1 MIFRDSSF
9 GFNLSGLNPKL
20 ELHIYLI
27 KLLDFTEYYIIRM
40 KHLLLSLMA
49 AFTCFTA
56 QAQWLAPM
64 TRFHEK
70 DSKYTYYNHNF
81 LSGFMQSSRANE
93 AKDGFLQSPFV
104 GEPLLRYVGE
114 KDSTQFMAYA
124 SGYEFFQRDDA
135 AKRYDVLYTRYG
147 VKATVEAFPA
157 YCVQRFA
164 YPDTLAEKGF
174 LLDIDHAMHGA
185 GNEDMDVVFID
196 KRTIRAYKRTAK
208 GGVESRALYYVAHF
222 SHPFTQWN
230 VRREVVRLEN
240 GEREH
245 RCKAAFVFN
254 LEKHD
259 MLTVV
264 SAVSEMSSDDALA
277 HLNLKGVQKH
287 ISDERKPLLVANN
300 ETPALAR
307 NEKGKR
313 GATTNRTNASQS
325 AGTRNATA
333 QRPTATS
340 STNRST
346 ATSTNGVDFIETTT
360 RKANLSAAFS
370 AAMMQLRRLPQVKRA
385 TNAVAFIDA
394 ITPLYKEQ
402 GRAEEADSLLK
413 QQIDAVFSGQKVTD
427 AQAAWF
433 VFNAIGFVPQQTEGT
448 PETYRVVRPLFNV
461 VTMQLP
467 RTRRFILHTKNNGMG
482 ARRIASAT
490 LMRVPL
496 AEGLTFTRQ
505 DWLKGGVLEIK
516 MEK

>member
-1 MIFRDSSF
+1 
-9 GFNLSGLNPKL
+9 
-20 ELHIYLI
+20 
-27 KLLDFTEYYIIRM
+27 
-40 KHLLLSLMA
+40 MA

-208 GGVESRALYYVAHF
+208 GGVGSRALYYVAHF

-230 VRREVVRLEN
+230 VRREVVHLEN

-254 LEKHD
+254 LGKHD

-287 ISDERKPLLVANN
+287 ISDERKTLLAANN

-307 NEKGKR
+307 NENSKR

-340 STNRST
+340 TTNRST

-360 RKANLSAAFS
+360 RNANLSAAFS
-370 AAMMQLRRLPQVKRA
+370 AAMMQLRRLPQAKHA

-467 RTRRFILHTKNNGMG
+467 RTRRFIFHTKNNGMG